1 MKFNFIF
8 YRLTFLK
15 TRLVGKI
22 NFVELSLT
30 YSETKYEIKLSST
43 INGFF
48 HTDNFVFQRKVIKM
62 YISKL
67 NPTQIPTKY
76 LFR

>member
-1 MKFNFIF
+1 MENKFSWIE
-8 YRLTFLK
+8 Y
-15 TRLVGKI
+15 
-22 NFVELSLT
+22 
-30 YSETKYEIKLSST
+30 TKYEIKLSSR

-48 HTDNFVFQRKVIKM
+48 HTDNFVFQRKVIKI

-76 LFR
+76 LLW